1 MKGRG
6 TALAAA
12 AAVLALGV
20 AYGTPVAG
28 GDGAT
33 EGGDGATAAKTRSV
47 RVDDDFF
54 RPKRA
59 TIDSG
64 DRVRWTWRGQVEHNV
79 RFRRVPRGASRR
91 PGSRLISR
99 GTFSRK
105 FRTRGRY
112 SYVCTIHEDLGMTG
126 SVKVE

>member
-12 AAVLALGV
+12 AAVITLGV

-28 GDGAT
+28 GDGVT
-33 EGGDGATAAKTRSV
+33 TAKTRSV
-47 RVDDDFF
+47 TVDDDFF
-54 RPKRA
+54 RPKRT

-79 RFRRVPRGASRR
+79 RFRKVPRGASRR
-91 PGSRLISR
+91 PGSRLISK

-105 FRTRGRY
+105 FRKRGRY
-112 SYVCTIHEDLGMTG
+112 SYICTIHGDLGMTG

>member
-6 TALAAA
+6 TAFAVALATGVVG
-12 AAVLALGV
+12 AVYV
-20 AYGTPVAG
+20 APAVG
-28 GDGAT
+28 GDDAT
-33 EGGDGATAAKTRSV
+33 SARTKSV
-47 RVDDDFF
+47 SVDDDFF

-59 TIDSG
+59 TIVSG
-64 DRVRWTWRGQVEHNV
+64 DRVRWVWRGEGDHNV
-79 RFRRVPRGASRR
+79 RFRKVPRGVSRR
-91 PGSRLISR
+91 PGAETDDK

-105 FRTRGRY
+105 FRKRGRY